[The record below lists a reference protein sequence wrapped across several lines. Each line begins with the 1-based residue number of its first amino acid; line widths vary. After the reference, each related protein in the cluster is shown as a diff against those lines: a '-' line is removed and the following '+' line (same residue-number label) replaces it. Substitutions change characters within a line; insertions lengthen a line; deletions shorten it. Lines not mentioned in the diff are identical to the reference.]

1 MPRPLRIEY
10 EGARYHLLSR
20 GDRREDIVFDDVD
33 RKRFVETL
41 GEAAARAGWQ
51 VHAYCLMRN
60 HFHLVIETPQPTLVK
75 GMQWMLGTYT
85 ARFNARH
92 KLRGHLF
99 SGRYKSIMVDD
110 AEEGYLRRVCDYTHL
125 NPVRAK
131 IVAEEEPLESYPWS
145 SYPMYLSRPRKRP
158 KWLKVDRLLGEH
170 GIGKDGARERREFAR
185 RMEERRWEED
195 AEVRKILGR
204 GWRLGA
210 EDFLDRLEDRI
221 QSQLTDDHDRQQVA
235 ETMELRAARLVEQ
248 ELQELKLTV
257 EDLRKLRKGDVLKIR
272 LAEKLHR
279 ETPMTL
285 RWIAAALQMGSW
297 HYVSHLL
304 YQQRRTKQ

>member
-1 MPRPLRIEY
+1 
-10 EGARYHLLSR
+10 
-20 GDRREDIVFDDVD
+20 
-33 RKRFVETL
+33 
-41 GEAAARAGWQ
+41 
-51 VHAYCLMRN
+51 MRN
-60 HFHLVIETPQPTLVK
+60 
-75 GMQWMLGTYT
+75 
-85 ARFNARH
+85 
-92 KLRGHLF
+92 
-99 SGRYKSIMVDD
+99 
-110 AEEGYLRRVCDYTHL
+110 
-125 NPVRAK
+125 
-131 IVAEEEPLESYPWS
+131 IVL
-145 SYPMYLSRPRKRP
+145 PRKEGRNNLANSRRSE
-158 KWLKVDRLLGEH
+158 KESVA
-170 GIGKDGARERREFAR
+170 GARERREFAR
-185 RMEERRWEED
+185 RMEERRWEQD
-195 AEVRKILGR
+195 AELRKILGR

-304 YQQRRTKQ
+304 YQQRCSTNREEHALIRSDSFADSRNS